1 MLSQMLS
8 LIGRLPPSRQ
18 FSTTLTP
25 TILLPTYTSL
35 LKALRSSESPN
46 HPHHVFPDS
55 SLPILLKVRPTT
67 DKELLTCKGFGKIR
81 TQKYGSRIY
90 DIFNTSSTPMLAD
103 GDPLPQGAPYHTT
116 SPSEEEK
123 AFKIATST
131 SSNTFI
137 SGSAGTGK
145 SILISHLLRHYT
157 PKNCSVTSTT
167 ALSAK
172 IINGTTLHSHFK
184 YRVVNNHHMWGVGKL
199 KVKDVIIIDEVSML
213 TVEAF
218 EAIYRLAKEKNSKVK
233 FIVLGDFFQLPPV
246 DSGWVFMSEVWK
258 EAEFELLE
266 LEKSVRHEGDPQW
279 SEVLERF
286 RIGNISNSDIDLLNS
301 RLIENNLSTYPSS
314 FPPLQLF
321 PTNSLVSSF
330 NDLALD
336 KINKPS
342 KTYPT
347 YSLPLQTTS
356 QGVTLKPGAKVV
368 LTYNISQSRG
378 LVNGTTGVVEEL
390 KSNSVLVK
398 FEHGRDTIKYTD
410 VGKENKIPLE
420 LAYART
426 IHGSQGS
433 TLSSVE
439 VDLNGVFDY
448 GQIYVA
454 LSRVRNLK
462 GLWVRKRLP
471 RLEESP
477 QWWNM
482 VCPSVVEFYG
492 LHNKNVREDTEVDNE
507 TRATLFLDVPEYY
520 EDSDN
525 KYIEI

>member
-1 MLSQMLS
+1 
-8 LIGRLPPSRQ
+8 
-18 FSTTLTP
+18 
-25 TILLPTYTSL
+25 
-35 LKALRSSESPN
+35 
-46 HPHHVFPDS
+46 
-55 SLPILLKVRPTT
+55 
-67 DKELLTCKGFGKIR
+67 
-81 TQKYGSRIY
+81 
-90 DIFNTSSTPMLAD
+90 
-103 GDPLPQGAPYHTT
+103 
-116 SPSEEEK
+116 
-123 AFKIATST
+123 
-131 SSNTFI
+131 
-137 SGSAGTGK
+137 
-145 SILISHLLRHYT
+145 
-157 PKNCSVTSTT
+157 
-167 ALSAK
+167 
-172 IINGTTLHSHFK
+172 
-184 YRVVNNHHMWGVGKL
+184 MWGVGKL

-301 RLIENNLSTYPSS
+301 RLIENNLSTYPSC

-347 YSLPLQTTS
+347 YSLPLQTPS

-410 VGKENKIPLE
+410 VGKVREGEKENKIPLE

-492 LHNKNVREDTEVDNE
+492 LHNKNVREDTEVDKE